1 VVVLAAG
8 GLGTPRILLQ
18 STSSRH
24 PDGLANSSGLVG
36 KNLMVHVQT
45 FVIGRFDEP
54 VQAWQGTWGG
64 AVSSRQFY
72 ETDPANDYLRG
83 FVMSINPGWSPL
95 NLALQVA
102 PWGDDH
108 HTAMDTHLNHEA
120 VLFCC
125 GEDLPEET
133 NRVELDWD
141 NLDTF
146 GLPGV
151 KTFYSFD
158 ENSKRLGG
166 AMIAKGTELMDAS
179 GASSVRDFGI
189 SPALGWHLMGAARMG
204 SDPASSVVDADNQTH
219 DVPNLFIADSTSL
232 PTGGGVN
239 PTSTIQAVAL
249 RCAEGIWERRREL

>member
-1 VVVLAAG
+1 
-8 GLGTPRILLQ
+8 
-18 STSSRH
+18 
-24 PDGLANSSGLVG
+24 
-36 KNLMVHVQT
+36 
-45 FVIGRFDEP
+45 
-54 VQAWQGTWGG
+54 
-64 AVSSRQFY
+64 
-72 ETDPANDYLRG
+72 
-83 FVMSINPGWSPL
+83 
-95 NLALQVA
+95 VA
-102 PWGDDH
+102 PWGDGH
-108 HTAMDTHLNHEA
+108 HAAMDSHLNHEV

-125 GEDLPEET
+125 GEDLPEER

-141 NLDTF
+141 NLDAF

-158 ENSKRLGG
+158 DNSKRLGA
-166 AMIAKGTELMDAS
+166 AMIAKGTELMEAS
-179 GASSVRDFGI
+179 GASGVRNFGI

-204 SDPASSVVDADNQTH
+204 TDAASSVVDADNRTH